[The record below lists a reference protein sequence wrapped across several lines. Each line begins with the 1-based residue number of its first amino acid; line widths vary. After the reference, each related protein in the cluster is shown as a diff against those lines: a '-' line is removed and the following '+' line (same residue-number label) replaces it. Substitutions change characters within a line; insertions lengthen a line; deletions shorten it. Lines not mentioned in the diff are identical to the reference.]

1 MILST
6 ITFYLKS
13 LNFMEKVRDYVFRQ
27 ILVRMYE
34 ALILHYF
41 DHYSEV
47 WGCLANCLSD
57 RLQKLQNRAARII
70 NYFRAT
76 NIDPLP
82 DFLND
87 LGWETLGQRRKKH
100 LAVCAYK
107 SINKLVPVGQK
118 SLFEPISQVHAY
130 TLRGSSNNIFIRTPE
145 TNATRNSYCYSG
157 AVLWNTPCQ

>member
-41 DHYSEV
+41 DYYSEV
-47 WGCLANCLSD
+47 WACLANCLSD

-70 NYFRAT
+70 NYLGYEHRSIAG
-76 NIDPLP
+76 
-82 DFLND
+82 FL
-87 LGWETLGQRRKKH
+87 
-100 LAVCAYK
+100 V
-107 SINKLVPVGQK
+107 
-118 SLFEPISQVHAY
+118 
-130 TLRGSSNNIFIRTPE
+130 
-145 TNATRNSYCYSG
+145 
-157 AVLWNTPCQ
+157 